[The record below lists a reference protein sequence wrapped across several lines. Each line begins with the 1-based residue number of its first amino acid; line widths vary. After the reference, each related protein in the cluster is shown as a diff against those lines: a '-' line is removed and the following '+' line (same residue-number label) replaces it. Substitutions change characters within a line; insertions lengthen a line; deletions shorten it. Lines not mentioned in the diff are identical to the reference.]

1 MRDVAVI
8 GTGMTSFGE
17 LWETPLRSLW
27 AEAALAAFDNAG
39 VDSVDLITI
48 GCMSSGL
55 FTGQEHLASLL
66 PDELGMAGVPA
77 ARVESAWRQVS

>member
-8 GTGMTSFGE
+8 GIGMTSFGE

-27 AEAALAAFDNAG
+27 AEAALAALDDAG

-48 GCMSSGL
+48 GHADARPLNGHGQVRAAFGQQFKRPVRGL
-55 FTGQEHLASLL
+55 FTG
-66 PDELGMAGVPA
+66 V
-77 ARVESAWRQVS
+77 